1 MMSMLPPPP
10 PGIPPVGW
18 HDRDGPR
25 YFDGRSWTPPLDR
38 PSDPTVAP
46 GSSGGLREALLALAV
61 LLLSLLAG
69 GLGYAVGEELGLP
82 EWISIGVL
90 TVVGYVPPLVWSLRR
105 MGRRL
110 GRGLSAGRSVIGRPR
125 LADVGIGALVW
136 LSAVV
141 AQAVLAAALLG
152 LGVEIG
158 SNTDGLFEDRGL
170 TLTVII
176 TAVAAVVAAPLVEE
190 VVFRGVILP
199 ALVPRLGRVVAV
211 VTQAIVFGAV
221 HVDPSG
227 SGGLGLAIV
236 LSGVGA
242 VFGAATLLTGRLWP
256 SIIGHALFNGVVLA
270 VVLVAGPEVL
280 GS

>member
-1 MMSMLPPPP
+1 MTGMDPATSTGGRGHPRSIDPP
-10 PGIPPVGW
+10 
-18 HDRDGPR
+18 
-25 YFDGRSWTPPLDR
+25 
-38 PSDPTVAP
+38 VAP

-110 GRGLSAGRSVIGRPR
+110 GQGLSAGRSVIGRPR

-152 LGVEIG
+152 LSGVIQPLL
-158 SNTDGLFEDRGL
+158 DGLIFEAAARERG
-170 TLTVII
+170 
-176 TAVAAVVAAPLVEE
+176 A
-190 VVFRGVILP
+190 
-199 ALVPRLGRVVAV
+199 
-211 VTQAIVFGAV
+211 
-221 HVDPSG
+221 
-227 SGGLGLAIV
+227 
-236 LSGVGA
+236 
-242 VFGAATLLTGRLWP
+242 
-256 SIIGHALFNGVVLA
+256 
-270 VVLVAGPEVL
+270 
-280 GS
+280 

>member
-1 MMSMLPPPP
+1 MLPPPP

-110 GRGLSAGRSVIGRPR
+110 GQGLSAGRSVIGRPR

-141 AQAVLAAALLG
+141 A
-152 LGVEIG
+152 
-158 SNTDGLFEDRGL
+158 
-170 TLTVII
+170 
-176 TAVAAVVAAPLVEE
+176 
-190 VVFRGVILP
+190 
-199 ALVPRLGRVVAV
+199 
-211 VTQAIVFGAV
+211 
-221 HVDPSG
+221 
-227 SGGLGLAIV
+227 
-236 LSGVGA
+236 
-242 VFGAATLLTGRLWP
+242 
-256 SIIGHALFNGVVLA
+256 
-270 VVLVAGPEVL
+270 
-280 GS
+280 